1 MAEEATLTAVI
12 VDHSADLRL
21 LTRTTLEIEHAARV
35 VGEAADALEALDLI
49 DELQPNVAI
58 IDLHLPGID
67 GLDLIDFLRRRRTSL
82 RLIAY
87 SGDHRALQDAMRRG
101 AHLAVLKTGDQTGLV
116 AALAGD
122 EN

>member
-21 LTRTTLEIEHAARV
+21 LTRTTLEVEQVALV

-49 DELQPNVAI
+49 DEVHPNVAI

-67 GLDLIDFLRRRRTSL
+67 GLDLIDFLRRRRTYL

-87 SGDHRALQDAMRRG
+87 SGDHRGLQDAVKRG
-101 AHLAVLKTGDQTGLV
+101 AHLAVLKTGDQTDLV
-116 AALAGD
+116 AAIAGN
-122 EN
+122 EG